1 MFQEYIGFPKCFSVT
16 QLEYIKKTKTS
27 RPNNTR
33 KDLSPGPKNQNF
45 QKMKETSQGIHPRN
59 KCAKLSPGSEQT
71 HIHCKILVQLKLN

>member
-16 QLEYIKKTKTS
+16 QLEYIKKNKTT

-59 KCAKLSPGSEQT
+59 S
-71 HIHCKILVQLKLN
+71 VQNCLQAPNRHTFIVRF